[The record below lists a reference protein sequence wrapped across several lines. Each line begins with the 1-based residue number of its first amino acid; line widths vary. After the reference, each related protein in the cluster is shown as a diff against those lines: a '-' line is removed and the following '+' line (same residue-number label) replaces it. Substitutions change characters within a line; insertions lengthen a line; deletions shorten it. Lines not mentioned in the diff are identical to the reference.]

1 MTQEERRQGRG
12 RGAWPRERTRPSAK
26 LRGPGPG
33 WGPTRGG
40 EWAGAR
46 GTHRYGCRG
55 GRRPPAPATG
65 GPAGRALAVSL
76 AWCAPSEGMP
86 AAPPPPPPP
95 PPSHGTSRNWPD
107 ATRPRPLLR
116 APSPPHTG
124 AHSAP
129 RGGWAAGRG
138 PLLATTGPGSGQEHG
153 PLRAPQA
160 RGSGDPSS
168 PSARTPELPLSLFVL
183 KGKLN
188 RLTKQETWSHTGR
201 QASASASCHRPR
213 AQGHPSRNG
222 PPCLAP
228 SFGAEAPAPAP
239 TLGPACTHL
248 PQWTK
253 GTPRNQSHGRC
264 GETWRGPGHPSP
276 EPGTLRCG
284 GRRAPDSPTLQP
296 GARGEGSSLPPP
308 TVP

>member
-1 MTQEERRQGRG
+1 MTQEERQQGRG
-12 RGAWPRERTRPSAK
+12 RVGVAGGAHEA
-26 LRGPGPG
+26 LCQAAGGQVGPG

-55 GRRPPAPATG
+55 GRRPPAPVTG
-65 GPAGRALAVSL
+65 GPAGRALAASL
-76 AWCAPSEGMP
+76 AGCARAEGMP
-86 AAPPPPPPP
+86 AAPAPPP
-95 PPSHGTSRNWPD
+95 PPSQGTSRNWPD

-116 APSPPHTG
+116 AGSGQGPDSGPPPLHAQG

-129 RGGWAAGRG
+129 WGGWAAGRG
-138 PLLATTGPGSGQEHG
+138 PLLATTGPGSRQEHG

-213 AQGHPSRNG
+213 AQGHPSRNVPPPRHRPTEQRPPHLLPPLGRPPARTCLSGPRG
-222 PPCLAP
+222 PPGPKPRPLQRDMEGTWASLA
-228 SFGAEAPAPAP
+228 
-239 TLGPACTHL
+239 
-248 PQWTK
+248 
-253 GTPRNQSHGRC
+253 
-264 GETWRGPGHPSP
+264 
-276 EPGTLRCG
+276 
-284 GRRAPDSPTLQP
+284 
-296 GARGEGSSLPPP
+296 
-308 TVP
+308 